1 MFHIMIYIYMLCI
14 VCSVLWVNLI
24 DAASLRI
31 TRMLTRLWE
40 DNRNGYGSEGG
51 AERQESGVGDSFA

>member
-1 MFHIMIYIYMLCI
+1 MY
-14 VCSVLWVNLI
+14 VCTVLWVNLI

-51 AERQESGVGDSFA
+51 AESRKVGLATALPRFLW